1 MSSALCNTSNKSC
14 TLQRTLTVF
23 WRYTMSDGDP
33 AAPATRL
40 RSTEAAG
47 DSAPVTWPEEFPGTW
62 EGCPREPL
70 LQVLTRGI
78 DRFGQ
83 QQVLLFDDGAAFT
96 AHELREH
103 AERLAGHL
111 STLLTAGDRVAIA
124 LGNRAEYVIAFLA
137 VLANRGVVV
146 SVPPEIGPHDAQY
159 AVENAGCVLAV
170 TEDRSDAVLR
180 GLIGTVASLRT
191 VIKVRDPEPSGF
203 DYLLSD
209 VTPLR
214 LADVEASLE
223 DMVDIGYT
231 SGTTGLPKALGGRH
245 TEMLRYMDVHLRRR
259 RVASGPMRMLMPLQL
274 HYGDP
279 LTYLFAA
286 MCSGDSLVL
295 MRKFSASRFWDVA
308 RAAGATEILTIGS
321 VPNLLL
327 GRPEGPDDRDHM
339 IRHAT
344 ALAIPRDRHAE
355 LERRFGFPWSE
366 TYGSSESGP
375 AISMPAHVAAEFVG
389 SGALGIP
396 LPDVQARLVDLVGH
410 VIEGPGSGELELSG
424 EIVFEGYLGN
434 EAATAEV
441 LHDGWLRTGDLMHR
455 DARGVYYFEGRRK
468 ELIRRSGINIAP
480 AEVEAVLRRHPA
492 VLEAAV
498 VPVEDP
504 VMGEEIKA
512 YVELVPGAPFDPARL
527 VDFCAKRLTRQK
539 VPRYIEHRVEPFPRT
554 ASQRVPKK
562 ELMVNGRHTTDAAW
576 DRLGSQ
582 AHSR

>member
-1 MSSALCNTSNKSC
+1 
-14 TLQRTLTVF
+14 
-23 WRYTMSDGDP
+23 MSDTDP
-33 AAPATRL
+33 VAPVTRL
-40 RSTEAAG
+40 RETDVTPAA
-47 DSAPVTWPEEFPGTW
+47 APVTWPDDFPGTW

-70 LQVLTRGI
+70 LQVLSRGI
-78 DRFGQ
+78 DRFGD

-111 STLLTAGDRVAIA
+111 STLLTPGDRVVIA

-146 SVPPEIGPHDAQY
+146 SISPEIGPDDARY

-180 GLIGTVASLRT
+180 GLVDTVSSLRT
-191 VIKVRDPEPSGF
+191 VIEVRDPEPSGF
-203 DYLLSD
+203 EHLLAD
-209 VTPLR
+209 VRPLR
-214 LADVEASLE
+214 LADVEASLD

-231 SGTTGLPKALGGRH
+231 SGTTGLPKALAGRH
-245 TEMLRYMDVHLRRR
+245 VETLRYMDVHLRR
-259 RVASGPMRMLMPLQL
+259 AALTKEPMRMLMPLQL

-308 RAAGATEILTIGS
+308 RASGATEILTIGS

-327 GRPEGPDDRDHM
+327 GRPEGPADRDHK

-344 ALAIPRDRHAE
+344 ALAIPRDHHAE

-389 SGALGIP
+389 TGALGIP
-396 LPDVQARLVDLVGH
+396 LPDIEARLIDLDGQV
-410 VIEGPGSGELELSG
+410 VEGPGSGELELSG

-434 EAATAEV
+434 PSATAEV
-441 LHDGWLRTGDLMHR
+441 LHDGWLRTGDFMHR
-455 DARGVYYFEGRRK
+455 DARGVFYFEGRRK

-480 AEVEAVLRRHPA
+480 TEVEGVLRRHPS
-492 VLEAAV
+492 VLDAAV
-498 VPVEDP
+498 VPVEDQ

-512 YVELVPGAPFDPARL
+512 YVELVPGAEFDPAGL
-527 VDFCAKRLTRQK
+527 VAFCAERLTRQK
-539 VPRYIEHRVEPFPRT
+539 VPRYVEQRVEPFPRT
-554 ASQRVPKK
+554 PTQRIPKK
-562 ELMVNGRHTTDAAW
+562 ELMVGGRHTTDAAW
-576 DRLGSQ
+576 DRLG
-582 AHSR
+582 RRTD

>member
-1 MSSALCNTSNKSC
+1 MSAT
-14 TLQRTLTVF
+14 
-23 WRYTMSDGDP
+23 DP
-33 AAPATRL
+33 VGPVARL
-40 RSTEAAG
+40 RNDEATA
-47 DSAPVTWPEEFPGTW
+47 DAAPVTWPEDLPGTW
-62 EGCPREPL
+62 EGCPRKPL
-70 LQVLTRGI
+70 LQILSRGI
-78 DRFGQ
+78 DRFGE

-96 AHELREH
+96 ANQLREH

-111 STLLTAGDRVAIA
+111 STLLRPGDRVAIA

-146 SVPPEIGPHDAQY
+146 SVSPEIGPHDARY
-159 AVENAGCVLAV
+159 AVEDAGCVLAV
-170 TEDRSDAVLR
+170 TEDSSDAVMR
-180 GLIGTVASLRT
+180 GLIGAVASLRT
-191 VIKVRDPEPSGF
+191 VIKARDPEPSGF
-203 DYLLSD
+203 DHLLTG
-209 VTPLR
+209 VAPLR
-214 LADVEASLE
+214 LADVEASLD

-245 TEMLRYMDVHLRRR
+245 VETLRYMDVHLRRR
-259 RVASGPMRMLMPLQL
+259 RAAAEPMRMLMPLQL

-308 RAAGATEILTIGS
+308 RASGATEILTIGS

-327 GRPEGPDDRDHM
+327 GRPEGPADRDHR

-389 SGALGIP
+389 TGALGIP
-396 LPDVQARLVDLVGH
+396 LPDVLARLVDLEGQV
-410 VIEGPGSGELELSG
+410 VVGPGTGELELSG

-434 EAATAEV
+434 PEATAEV
-441 LHDGWLRTGDLMHR
+441 LHDGWLRTGDLMRR
-455 DARGVYYFEGRRK
+455 DARGVFYFEGRRK

-480 AEVEAVLRRHPA
+480 AEVEGVLRRHPA
-492 VLEAAV
+492 VLDAAV
-498 VPVEDP
+498 VPVEDQ

-512 YVELVPGAPFDPARL
+512 YVELVPGAEFDPADL
-527 VDFCAKRLTRQK
+527 VAFCAERLTRQK
-539 VPRYIEHRVEPFPRT
+539 VPRYVEHRAEPFPRT
-554 ASQRVPKK
+554 PTQRIPKK
-562 ELMVNGRHTTDAAW
+562 ELMVDGRHTTDTAW
-576 DRLGSQ
+576 DRFSQ
-582 AHSR
+582 GTQAR

>member
-1 MSSALCNTSNKSC
+1 
-14 TLQRTLTVF
+14 
-23 WRYTMSDGDP
+23 MSDSGP
-33 AAPATRL
+33 ATPATRL
-40 RSTEAAG
+40 QSTKFG
-47 DSAPVTWPEEFPGTW
+47 DDLAPVTWPDEFPGTW

-70 LQVLTRGI
+70 LQVLSRGI
-78 DRFGQ
+78 DRFGG

-103 AERLAGHL
+103 AERFAGHL
-111 STLLTAGDRVAIA
+111 STLLATGDRVVLA
-124 LGNRAEYVIAFLA
+124 LSNRAEYVIAFLA
-137 VLANRGVVV
+137 VLANRCVVV
-146 SVPPEIGPHDAQY
+146 SVPPDIGTHDAQY
-159 AVENAGCVLAV
+159 AVDNAGCVLAV
-170 TEDRSDAVLR
+170 TEDSSDAVMR
-180 GLIGTVASLRT
+180 GLVGTVASLRT

-203 DYLLSD
+203 DHLLQG

-214 LADVEASLE
+214 LVDVQASL
-223 DMVDIGYT
+223 DDLVDIGYT

-245 TEMLRYMDVHLRRR
+245 DETLRYMDVHLRRR
-259 RVASGPMRMLMPLQL
+259 RATTESMRMLMPLQL

-308 RAAGATEILTIGS
+308 RASGATDILSIGA

-327 GRPEGPDDRDHM
+327 GRPEGPTDRDHK

-344 ALAIPRDRHAE
+344 ALAIPPDRHAE

-366 TYGSSESGP
+366 SYGSSESGP

-396 LPDVQARLVDLVGH
+396 LPDVEARLVDLDGH
-410 VIEGPGSGELELSG
+410 VVEGPGSGELELSG

-434 EAATAEV
+434 PAATAEV

-468 ELIRRSGINIAP
+468 EVIRRSGINIAP

-492 VLEAAV
+492 VLDTAV
-498 VPVEDP
+498 VPVDDP

-512 YVELVPGAPFDPARL
+512 YVELVPGATFDPARL
-527 VDFCAKRLTRQK
+527 SDFCAQRLTRQK
-539 VPRYIEHRVEPFPRT
+539 IPRYIEHRVEPFPRT
-554 ASQRVPKK
+554 ASQRIPKK

-576 DRLGSQ
+576 DRLGGQ
-582 AHSR
+582 THAR